1 MLPEML
7 LTHSILIYTFIGFL
21 VLGFLV
27 PATKKEPLAFKKA
40 SFLYTMIFQAI
51 ITMIVFSGIVVLVVG
66 DFAFDMNIIIMIAVF
81 AMMMGIEISKYKR
94 IKKADAEDEAT
105 FNMLRSGFTKASVL
119 NLIVLV
125 GITVFMIVKSKGL

>member
-1 MLPEML
+1 MLAEML

-21 VLGFLV
+21 ALGFLI
-27 PATKKEPLAFKKA
+27 PILKKEPLGFKKA

-66 DFAFDMNIIIMIAVF
+66 DFSFNITIIVMIAVF
-81 AMMMGIEISKYKR
+81 AVMMGIEISKYKR
-94 IKKADAEDEAT
+94 IKKSDLEDEAT
-105 FNMLRSGFTKASVL
+105 FTMIRSGFTKASIL

-125 GITVFMIVKSKGL
+125 GITVFMIVQSKGL